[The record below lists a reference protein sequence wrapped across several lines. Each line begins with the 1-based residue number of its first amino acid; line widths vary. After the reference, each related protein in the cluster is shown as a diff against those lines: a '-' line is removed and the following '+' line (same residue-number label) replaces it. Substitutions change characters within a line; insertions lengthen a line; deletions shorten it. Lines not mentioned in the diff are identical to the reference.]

1 MKNKLKLVLWGK
13 KLQLPED
20 FNKLKFDN
28 YELEYD
34 NEYGYDLYIYKN
46 NKMIKEIWYW
56 ENGNKCHESN
66 YKNGE
71 RNGKQY
77 EWWVDGEL
85 DYEWNYKDGIL
96 IENT

>member
-56 ENGNKCHESN
+56 ENGNKWYEYN
-66 YKNGE
+66 LKNE
-71 RNGKQY
+71 KLNGKQY
-77 EWWVDGEL
+77 EWYEDGTLFYEGNFKNGEL
-85 DYEWNYKDGIL
+85 LDK
-96 IENT
+96 